1 MRHIICANISL
12 RDKLHIL
19 RTMVDVLDIDKAKY
33 DKLLRRVGKRA
44 ASRNT
49 VAHDQFQPNDEGNG
63 VRFVIVKAKGL
74 YGTPS
79 VVWTEKRFEQEGCL
93 LDGIK
98 AQLIEFNEVMGN
110 HRSKIRQR
118 FQSLLGYPLQIGP
131 CPCDAHSRQRSTI
144 SRASHF
150 QFFLLKSLR
159 SEMIDRPVTRGS
171 CRSPQGDNS
180 PLKGAGDSK
189 KLRQLIQRLGAKS
202 LSTR

>member
-19 RTMVDVLDIDKAKY
+19 RTTVDVLDIDKAKY

-98 AQLIEFNEVMGN
+98 AQLIEFNEVLGKSPIKDQAEIPISAWIPSPDWPVPMRRTFSPALYN
-110 HRSKIRQR
+110 
-118 FQSLLGYPLQIGP
+118 FQSLP
-131 CPCDAHSRQRSTI
+131 
-144 SRASHF
+144 F
-150 QFFLLKSLR
+150 
-159 SEMIDRPVTRGS
+159 PVLPPEK
-171 CRSPQGDNS
+171 PQE
-180 PLKGAGDSK
+180 
-189 KLRQLIQRLGAKS
+189 
-202 LSTR
+202 